1 MMDFEIVESLRQ
13 VYKVPGKFLNGRI
26 FYLCDLLARNR
37 LNLLQDCSTAY
48 TNPSDQ
54 VKNSHGSAGPVQT
67 RRGFLLVSVRSKLIL
82 PDPCKPGLR
91 SLILCLNGRN
101 IGEKL

>member
-1 MMDFEIVESLRQ
+1 M

-37 LNLLQDCSTAY
+37 LNLLQDCSTPY

-67 RRGFLLVSVRSKLIL
+67 RRRFVQVFVRSKLIL

-91 SLILCLNGRN
+91 SLILCLNGIN